1 MIWIVVALL
10 LGIGG
15 WAMLRWFSAAD
26 PALVKRGLAGF
37 ALLFLVAVTLV
48 LALTGRLSAA
58 IPFLFGAFIAYQRL
72 RTGLGLAGF
81 LKRLW
86 DVSRGKSPSLQ
97 GERGTSYV
105 QLMMDQNCQVIGGQV
120 LQGLYKGAPFE
131 RLSGAQLG
139 QKYNELAA
147 VDPDGAQLLQAY
159 LSQRYGQR
167 WREAVSGGAA
177 AEGLS
182 PGQAA
187 DILGI
192 DLGSDASTIR
202 AAHKKL
208 MKTAHPDR
216 GGSEY
221 LAQQI
226 NAAKDVLLKYQD

>member
-15 WAMLRWFSAAD
+15 WVMLRWFSAAD

-37 ALLFLVAVTLV
+37 VLLFLLAVTLV
-48 LALTGRLSAA
+48 LAFTGRLSAA
-58 IPFLFGAFIAYQRL
+58 LPFLFGSFIAYQRL

-86 DVSRGKSPSLQ
+86 DVSRGQSI
-97 GERGTSYV
+97 TSGGQQAAAYV
-105 QLMMDQNCQVIGGQV
+105 AVTRDVKGRVVAGQV
-120 LQGLYKGAPFE
+120 LQGLYEGALLE
-131 RLSGAQLG
+131 QLSAAELG

-147 VDPDGAQLLQAY
+147 MDGESAQLLQAY
-159 LSQRYGQR
+159 LSHRYGQR
-167 WREAVSGGAA
+167 WQEAVAGGGVG
-177 AEGLS
+177 EGLS

-187 DILGI
+187 DILGV
-192 DLGSDASTIR
+192 DLKADTSTIR
-202 AAHKKL
+202 AAHKRL

>member
-1 MIWIVVALL
+1 
-10 LGIGG
+10 
-15 WAMLRWFSAAD
+15 MLRWFSAAD

-48 LALTGRLSAA
+48 LAFTGRLSAA

-86 DVSRGKSPSLQ
+86 DVSRGKAPALQ
-97 GERGTSYV
+97 GEQATPYV
-105 QLMMDQNCQVIGGQV
+105 RLMLDANGQVIAGQV
-120 LQGLYKGAPFE
+120 LKGLYQGASFE

-147 VDPDGAQLLQAY
+147 VDPKGAQLLQGY

-167 WREAVSGGAA
+167 WQEAVSGGAS

-192 DLGSDASTIR
+192 DLGADAGTIR